1 MREAHGRIGV
11 ERVQHRTTRKAQFA
25 VAAIDRLATTAS
37 ASRRTGHHFDE
48 VVIHRARIERRD
60 QLVSVRQPMHDRAA
74 DRRPCQVEHRFL
86 PGAFGGRS
94 ELEASGFG
102 VRARS

>member
-60 QLVSVRQPMHDRAA
+60 QLVKRSPAHARPRSGSASLPSRTPLPSRGLRRQERTRSQWVRGSSR
-74 DRRPCQVEHRFL
+74 
-86 PGAFGGRS
+86 
-94 ELEASGFG
+94 
-102 VRARS
+102 